1 MGVGN
6 LVVVN
11 EEIDIMK
18 SELCMV
24 YINELYYLCEAIKR
38 ECDGIFSEA
47 KVPADGYMIQVSPV
61 LHSRI
66 NSVLIYATNIKNL
79 IYTPKDKKKKESVKK
94 YNMRKARAELFEGI
108 LSGLSI
114 KEIKN
119 NKVRNTLEHFDEY
132 LDECNL
138 ELAKTYTDLKK
149 NHGAA
154 AYNMTFSNKKVIQPD
169 VYPIRLYIS
178 DEKKF
183 YNFDWSID
191 IGMIYDEALSVLK
204 RLKDLELLKEG
215 KSGGLLVTF

>member
-1 MGVGN
+1 M
-6 LVVVN
+6 VVVN

-18 SELCMV
+18 SELFRV

-38 ECDGIFSEA
+38 ECDGIFDEA
-47 KVPADGYMIQVSPV
+47 KVPDDGYMIQVSPI

-79 IYTPKDKKKKESVKK
+79 IYTPKDKKKKESVKN
-94 YNMRKARAELFEGI
+94 YRMRKARAELFEGI

-138 ELAKTYTDLKK
+138 ELAKAYTDLKK
-149 NHGAA
+149 NHSLA
-154 AYNMTFSNKKVIQPD
+154 AYNMTFSNMKVIQPD
-169 VYPIRLYIS
+169 VYPIRLYIA

-191 IGMIYDEALSVLK
+191 IGMIYDEALSILE
-204 RLKDLELLKEG
+204 RLKELNLLGES
-215 KSGGLLVTF
+215 KSGGLLVRF